1 MEDRAMRTPVMLL
14 VVAMLAVSFDWWV
27 TPPSADV
34 ALAQT
39 GPVPTPAVNPRL
51 GAPPPGGNL
60 EGRAATRLGESA
72 AGRVGTTGNAL
83 GDRAGS
89 ALDRTGSALDSG
101 AGGTTADPA
110 LPGGRLGTVNEGR
123 VGAPMTGTIP
133 NPAAGAPAAGGAVPP
148 PAAGAVGA
156 QPGAAAPAR

>member
-1 MEDRAMRTPVMLL
+1 MRTPVMLL

-27 TPPSADV
+27 TPPSADL

-39 GPVPTPAVNPRL
+39 GPVPTPALNPRL

-60 EGRAATRLGESA
+60 ENRAASRLGE
-72 AGRVGTTGNAL
+72 AGADRLGGTAGAL

-89 ALDRTGSALDSG
+89 ALDTG
-101 AGGTTADPA
+101 AGGTGADSVV
-110 LPGGRLGTVNEGR
+110 PGGRLGTMNDGR
-123 VGAPMTGTIP
+123 VGAPTTGAIP
-133 NPAAGAPAAGGAVPP
+133 NPAAGAPPAAGAVPP

-156 QPGAAAPAR
+156 QPGVAPAR